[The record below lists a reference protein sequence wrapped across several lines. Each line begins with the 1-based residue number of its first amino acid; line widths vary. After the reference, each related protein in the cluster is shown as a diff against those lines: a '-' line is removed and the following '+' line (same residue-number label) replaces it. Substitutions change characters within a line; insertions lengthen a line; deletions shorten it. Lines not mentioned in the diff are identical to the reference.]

1 MSNLSRT
8 YPFSP
13 RSHRICV
20 TSDTSE
26 LKKIRDFI
34 EQTARKL
41 GFGEQATYNIALA
54 VDEACA
60 NIIRHS
66 YRHDTSRE
74 FCLEIFAEEGSITI
88 NIIDNGATFDP
99 LSLAPPNMKEYFN
112 KFMKGGLGVPII
124 RRFIDDIRYQSA
136 DSEHPYN
143 VLTLVKRIS

>member
-1 MSNLSRT
+1 MTKLSRT

-34 EQTARKL
+34 ERTALQL
-41 GFGEQATYNIALA
+41 GFAEQATYNIALA

-66 YRHDTSRE
+66 YKHDTTRE
-74 FCLEIFAEEGSITI
+74 FCLEIFVEQSCLTI

-99 LSLAPPNMKEYFN
+99 LSLAPPNMKEYFS
-112 KFMKGGLGVPII
+112 KFMKGGLGIPII
-124 RRFIDDIRYQSA
+124 RKFIDEIRYQSA
-136 DSEHPYN
+136 DSDHPYN
-143 VLTLVKRIS
+143 VLTLVKRLS